1 MLQYQEKKLYGIQKE
16 LQHCKQVLDQL
27 EKSICE
33 KMSSITRGN
42 IVIFLESIYKF
53 LLFLLKLFVVDKK
66 HFIVMYTVNCKVYGF
81 LRTVDI
87 FHSDK
92 KTKNEHGSELLRE
105 FSASWH
111 LVFQNKRVA
120 ELILYSKS

>member
-1 MLQYQEKKLYGIQKE
+1 
-16 LQHCKQVLDQL
+16 
-27 EKSICE
+27 
-33 KMSSITRGN
+33 MSSITRGN

-120 ELILYSKS
+120 ELILYSKSSDP